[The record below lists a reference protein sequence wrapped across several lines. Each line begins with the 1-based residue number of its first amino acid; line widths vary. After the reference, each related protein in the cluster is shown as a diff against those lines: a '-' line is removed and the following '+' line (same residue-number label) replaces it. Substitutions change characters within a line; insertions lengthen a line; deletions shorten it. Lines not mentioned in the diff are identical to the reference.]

1 MPLRH
6 LLPKA
11 GRAVL
16 PWILEALLI
25 VFSVALGFW
34 VSQLQQA
41 RADRELTGR
50 VLASLQQELEH
61 NVTQLEPYVA
71 MHRDWRQAMTKPA
84 TEPADRAAFDV
95 FFARRPS
102 LPPGA
107 DTPFPALG
115 RSAWDA
121 TLSSGAIRLL
131 DHETA
136 AQLSD
141 IYRLQQV
148 VDANVER
155 LANGALGAAATFD
168 PVNRTP
174 SLRLLWLTLADI
186 ESAEAILLRSY
197 RRHLPAV
204 RAAAGRQR

>member
-1 MPLRH
+1 
-6 LLPKA
+6 
-11 GRAVL
+11 
-16 PWILEALLI
+16 
-25 VFSVALGFW
+25 
-34 VSQLQQA
+34 
-41 RADRELTGR
+41 
-50 VLASLQQELEH
+50 
-61 NVTQLEPYVA
+61 
-71 MHRDWRQAMTKPA
+71 MTRPV

-107 DTPFPALG
+107 DTPFPALV

-168 PVNRTP
+168 PANRTT